1 MTSVFKI
8 SFWLLPPML
17 GINCGVGVG
26 GWKQED
32 QKKHLES
39 ASWGDGEDAAKV
51 VKKWPDLGYILKVEP
66 TGFPDGLDVRCA
78 EEKSGFLKD
87 SISLKGEN
95 GLNARKA
102 FKIFFC

>member
-1 MTSVFKI
+1 MALIQIQGNPGS
-8 SFWLLPPML
+8 
-17 GINCGVGVG
+17 
-26 GWKQED
+26 
-32 QKKHLES
+32 
-39 ASWGDGEDAAKV
+39 
-51 VKKWPDLGYILKVEP
+51 GYGCILKVEP